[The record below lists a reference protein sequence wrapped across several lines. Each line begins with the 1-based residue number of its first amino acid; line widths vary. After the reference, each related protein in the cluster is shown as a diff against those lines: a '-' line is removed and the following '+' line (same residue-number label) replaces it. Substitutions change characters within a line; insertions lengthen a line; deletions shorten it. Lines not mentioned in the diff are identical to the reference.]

1 MSDSA
6 PKRALIVDDSRSA
19 RVILSRM
26 LESYALAV
34 ETCES
39 AEQALEFLATHRPDV
54 IFMDHLMPGMDGFQ
68 AIQAIKNNP
77 ATATIPVM
85 MYTSQEGEL
94 YLSQA
99 RALGAVGVLPKT
111 VKQADVSRVLYQLGL
126 LTDRRAGPTVVSQV
140 AAQPATVEIDEP
152 DNSSTAPPAASRP
165 AGELES
171 ALRKVLAPLLK
182 EQSAELRRF
191 VLASLDTLAQ
201 RIGDKRS
208 SESRVHESQAPASP
222 PEYQSE
228 ISTEPA
234 KRAGRWPLAVAATLL
249 ALLPTAVLAVL
260 YVRTLDTLDELT
272 RSNAQLAVMLEEQQ
286 LRLAEPPAASTT
298 QATATLASIDAMAPS
313 AVVLDSELVP
323 YGETPLSG
331 SRLER
336 LQEMVENLRAGDFR
350 GRIRIATYVGEFCLT
365 GNGIEGYSMAAN
377 DLPIARCDLVGNPFD
392 DSLSPSQRQSLAFA
406 NLLSSLRQELGDS
419 LSIEVQHEGRLPA
432 IAYPDGE
439 QRSRTTAG
447 EWNHIA
453 AQNNRVEFVA
463 EAGIEAD

>member
-1 MSDSA
+1 
-6 PKRALIVDDSRSA
+6 
-19 RVILSRM
+19 
-26 LESYALAV
+26 
-34 ETCES
+34 
-39 AEQALEFLATHRPDV
+39 
-54 IFMDHLMPGMDGFQ
+54 
-68 AIQAIKNNP
+68 
-77 ATATIPVM
+77 
-85 MYTSQEGEL
+85 
-94 YLSQA
+94 
-99 RALGAVGVLPKT
+99 
-111 VKQADVSRVLYQLGL
+111 
-126 LTDRRAGPTVVSQV
+126 
-140 AAQPATVEIDEP
+140 
-152 DNSSTAPPAASRP
+152 
-165 AGELES
+165 
-171 ALRKVLAPLLK
+171 
-182 EQSAELRRF
+182 
-191 VLASLDTLAQ
+191 
-201 RIGDKRS
+201 
-208 SESRVHESQAPASP
+208 
-222 PEYQSE
+222 
-228 ISTEPA
+228 
-234 KRAGRWPLAVAATLL
+234 
-249 ALLPTAVLAVL
+249 
-260 YVRTLDTLDELT
+260 
-272 RSNAQLAVMLEEQQ
+272 
-286 LRLAEPPAASTT
+286 ASTT

-406 NLLSSLRQELGDS
+406 NLLYSLRQELGDS